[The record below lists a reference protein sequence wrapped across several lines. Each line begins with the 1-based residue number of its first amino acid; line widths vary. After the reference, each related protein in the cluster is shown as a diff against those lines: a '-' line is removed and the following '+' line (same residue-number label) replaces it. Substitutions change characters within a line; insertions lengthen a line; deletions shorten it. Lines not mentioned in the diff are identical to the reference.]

1 MIGLLSKT
9 RTLSYYMNGNVMP
22 FGLHC
27 KGSKF
32 CGNDNY
38 FAAHFKYLHKIIPT
52 NHHGQSGLS
61 MKELKLNFYT
71 ISIQRS

>member
-1 MIGLLSKT
+1 
-9 RTLSYYMNGNVMP
+9 MP